1 MNAQKRLL
9 VFHPTIA
16 PYRIDFFNDL
26 SKAFQTRVCLKFWN
40 LRDQTF
46 NYRKIYARFAF
57 RPVYLKEWLRFG
69 GRSFSR
75 GYWKQLDKHAPD
87 LVLTEEFSIGT
98 VCVLLHRFFKRKK
111 YKVVTLC
118 DDSYDMVAE
127 KNDFSRLHRLARRYI
142 APLLDDIIVV
152 HPQVRKWYQKRVGKG
167 YFFPI
172 IQNEEQVRENYRKVV
187 ERGSHLRK
195 IHALENRKIFLFVG
209 RLVELKNVETLVR
222 AFAGLDQK
230 KYALVIVGD
239 GPELKH
245 LQRLSR
251 ELHLNILFTGRL
263 EGDALNAWYNVA
275 DVFVLPS
282 YQEAFGA
289 VTNEALLAGCYVL
302 VSTKA
307 GSSCLVVESENG
319 YTFQP
324 MEVDTLCQKMEKVG
338 RFPNLRES
346 DGLKRNRMK
355 LSYRECMDG
364 LVAHLNALAH
374 G

>member
-1 MNAQKRLL
+1 MNVQKRLL
-9 VFHPTIA
+9 VFHPTVA

-26 SKAFQTRVCLKFWN
+26 SRAFHTRVCLKFWN

-46 NYRKIYARFAF
+46 DYRKIYARFAF

-69 GRSFSR
+69 GRSFNR

-118 DDSYDMVAE
+118 DDSYDMIAG
-127 KNDFSRLHRLARRYI
+127 KNDFSRLHRWARRCI
-142 APLLDDIIVV
+142 APLLDDIIVI
-152 HPQVRKWYQKRVGKG
+152 HPQVRTWYQEWVGKG

-172 IQNEEQVRENYRKVV
+172 IQNEEQVRASYLKVK
-187 ERGSHLRK
+187 ERAERLRK
-195 IHALENRKIFLFVG
+195 KHSQGNRKIFLFVG
-209 RLVELKNVETLVR
+209 RLVGLKNVETLVH
-222 AFAGLDQK
+222 AFARLDQK
-230 KYALVIVGD
+230 KNLLVIVGD
-239 GPELKH
+239 GPEKEILMRTADA
-245 LQRLSR
+245 QRL
-251 ELHLNILFTGRL
+251 NVLFTGRL
-263 EGDALNAWYNVA
+263 EGDALNVWYNVA

-282 YQEAFGA
+282 YKEAFGA
-289 VTNEALLAGCYVL
+289 VTNEALLAGCYAL
-302 VSTKA
+302 VSVKA
-307 GSSCLVVESENG
+307 GSSCLIVESENG

-324 MEVDTLCQKMEKVG
+324 MEVDTLCQKMEQVSS
-338 RFPNLRES
+338 FPTLREP
-346 DGLKRNRMK
+346 DGLKQNRMK